1 VQTCVGTVIPV
12 AVSVCSSKHCIFV
25 KDHLLLLLVSSV
37 SSDSRA
43 LLLQL
48 LRSVLIFER
57 KE

>member
-1 VQTCVGTVIPV
+1 VQTSIGTVIAV
-12 AVSVCSSKHCIFV
+12 AVSVCSCKHCIFV
-25 KDHLLLLLVSSV
+25 IKESVVLLVSSV
-37 SSDSRA
+37 SSDSHA